1 MAVIE
6 YIKAW
11 NRWRKGNLNSTLYK
25 ICVLIRLIK
34 SPTFEQ
40 HGIVPDYEKDVFVF
54 KKGESK

>member
-11 NRWRKGNLNSTLYK
+11 NRWRKGSLDSELYK
-25 ICVLIRLIK
+25 ICVLFRLAK

-40 HGIVPDYEKDVFVF
+40 LRVIWRAKNDERN
-54 KKGESK
+54 